1 VRGPRRSP
9 PPARHVAAAHQY
21 CQDVLAGRIPACL
34 WIRLACERQLRDL
47 ERERTDP
54 SWPYRLDAEQAERV
68 CDFVELMPHI
78 KGPLA
83 RLPNDDP
90 NRLIRLEPWQC
101 FALVAVYGWVH
112 RAGKFA
118 GKRRFRQAYLEVPR
132 GNAKSTLL
140 AGLGLYALAADGEA
154 GAEVYSAA
162 TTRDQAKIVF
172 GAARRMALKSRG
184 LLRELGVGVHVHAI
198 TRERTASTFQ
208 PLSAEDHTLEGL
220 NVHFVAIDE
229 LHAHRTRAV
238 YDVIETGAGKRDQP
252 LMWVITTSG
261 TNRAG
266 ICYEVRT
273 YLTKI
278 LQQLAPDET
287 VFGLIYS
294 IDDADDWTLEDTW
307 RKANPNWGISVDP
320 AHVARLAAKAMQM
333 PSAQP
338 TFLTKHL
345 DVWVNADTSW
355 MDMRAWD
362 RCAQPELSIEEFKG
376 QPCKVGLDLASKTD
390 LAAKVK
396 IYKREQE
403 GLDHFYAFGTYY
415 VPQAAIDEAR
425 NAQYAGWEA
434 TERLVVTPGD
444 VIDIDQIELD
454 LIEDAKH
461 GPIELAYD
469 PWQATQLAQHLQA
482 QGVPTIEFRNT
493 VANFSAPMKE
503 IDALVR
509 TGRWHHDGDPAL
521 AWMISNVVCHV
532 DAKENIYPRKE
543 RPENKIDGPVAA
555 IMAMGRHLVDNS
567 GKSFWDR

>member
-1 VRGPRRSP
+1 MSRGRRAP
-9 PPARHVAAAHQY
+9 PPAPHVVAAEQY
-21 CQDVLAGRIPACL
+21 CQGVLAGLIPVCV
-34 WIRLACERQLRDL
+34 WVRLAVERQRRDL
-47 ERERTDP
+47 ERARTDP
-54 SWPYRLDAEQAERV
+54 SWPYRFDAELAERV

-83 RLPNDDP
+83 RLPPDDP
-90 NRLIRLEPWQC
+90 NRLLKLEPWQC
-101 FALVAVYGWVH
+101 FALVVVYGWVH
-112 RAGKFA
+112 RAGKLA

-132 GNAKSTLL
+132 GNGKSALL
-140 AGLGLYALAADGEA
+140 SALGLYALAADGEA

-172 GAARRMALKSRG
+172 GAARRMAMKSRG
-184 LLRELGVGVHVHAI
+184 LLRELGVAVHVHAI

-229 LHAHRTRAV
+229 LHAHRTRSV
-238 YDVIETGAGKRDQP
+238 YDVIETGSGKRDQP

-278 LQQLAPDET
+278 LQQLAADET

-294 IDDADDWTLEDTW
+294 IDDADDWTLEETW
-307 RKANPNWGISVDP
+307 RKANPNWNVSVDP

-345 DVWVNADTSW
+345 DVWVNADSSW

-362 RCAQPELSIEEFKG
+362 RCTVPKLSVEDFKG
-376 QPCKVGLDLASKTD
+376 EPCKIGLDLASKTD

-396 IYKREQE
+396 VFKRQQD
-403 GLDHFYAFGTYY
+403 GVDHFYAFGTYY
-415 VPQAAIDEAR
+415 LPQAAIDEAR
-425 NAQYAGWEA
+425 NAQYAGWEI
-434 TERLVVTPGD
+434 EGRLVVTPGD
-444 VIDIDQIELD
+444 VIDMDQIELD
-454 LIEDAKH
+454 LLEDAKQ

-482 QGVPTIEFRNT
+482 NGVPTIEYRNT

-509 TGRWHHDGDPAL
+509 TERWHHDGDPAL
-521 AWMISNVVCHV
+521 AWMISNVVCHM

-555 IMAMGRHLVDNS
+555 IMAMGRHLVDNA
-567 GKSFWDR
+567 GRSFWDR